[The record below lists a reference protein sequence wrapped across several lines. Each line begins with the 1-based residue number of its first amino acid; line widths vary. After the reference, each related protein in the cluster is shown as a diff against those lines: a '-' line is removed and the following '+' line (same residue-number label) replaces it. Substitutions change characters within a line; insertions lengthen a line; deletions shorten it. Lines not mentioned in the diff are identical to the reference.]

1 MGALAETLCPLRPTG
16 RCVVRSAAVA
26 DAPLVLD
33 CAREVFQ
40 TSQYTLTCA
49 DEFTMTLDEE
59 AAFIASLESHP
70 RQIMLV
76 AYDEPAAGEPP
87 AQFTGILVLK
97 QNTSRR
103 KLRHSVDLGM
113 SVRSTHR
120 GRAVGSALLGRAV
133 EWARAHPDLRQITLA
148 VYAAN
153 APGLALYRRLGF
165 VEHGRLPDG
174 LIHDDGRCWEQ
185 VLMHLM
191 VEPLTR
197 PASR

>member
-1 MGALAETLCPLRPTG
+1 M
-16 RCVVRSAAVA
+16 RSAAVA

-49 DEFTMTLDEE
+49 DEFTLTLDEE

-76 AYDEPAAGEPP
+76 AYDEPAAGEAPD
-87 AQFTGILVLK
+87 QFTGILVLK

-133 EWARAHPDLRQITLA
+133 ERARAHPDLRQTTLA